1 MRGSKYNEVET
12 TTNGTSAELTPKRSQ
27 GQLEG
32 KEKGMK
38 LKLNDDCWKRT
49 RSVEG
54 EKNKNEIELE

>member
-1 MRGSKYNEVET
+1 MET

-38 LKLNDDCWKRT
+38 LKLKDDCRKGT
-49 RSVEG
+49 RSVES
-54 EKNKNEIELE
+54 EINENEIEIELE

>member
-1 MRGSKYNEVET
+1 MET

-38 LKLNDDCWKRT
+38 LELNDDCWKRT
-49 RSVEG
+49 RSVES
-54 EKNKNEIELE
+54 EINKNEMELE

>member
-1 MRGSKYNEVET
+1 MET

-49 RSVEG
+49 RSVES
-54 EKNKNEIELE
+54 EINKNEMELE

>member
-32 KEKGMK
+32 KEKGMT

>member
-1 MRGSKYNEVET
+1 MET

-38 LKLNDDCWKRT
+38 LLNDDCWKRT
-49 RSVEG
+49 RSVES
-54 EKNKNEIELE
+54 EINKNEIELE